1 MVTIFAE
8 TTYNERHLVTEL
20 SKFSES
26 GEADVRA
33 PLPPVV
39 GGYTLNPSQEC
50 GMCFLRVK
58 STDGEKSGQLGVQ
71 RYRLF
76 VHKRRERET

>member
-8 TTYNERHLVTEL
+8 TTCKERQLVTEL
-20 SKFSES
+20 SEFSEG

-33 PLPPVV
+33 LPPVMS
-39 GGYTLNPSQEC
+39 GYTLNPSQEY
-50 GMCFLRVK
+50 GMCFLKVK
-58 STDGEKSGQLGVQ
+58 STNGEQSVQLGVQ
-71 RYRLF
+71 HYRLF

>member
-8 TTYNERHLVTEL
+8 TTYNERQLVTEL
-20 SKFSES
+20 SKFSEG

-33 PLPPVV
+33 LPPVV
-39 GGYTLNPSQEC
+39 SGYPLNPSQEC
-50 GMCFLRVK
+50 GMCFLKVK
-58 STDGEKSGQLGVQ
+58 LTNGEESVQLGLQ
-71 RYRLF
+71 HYRLF